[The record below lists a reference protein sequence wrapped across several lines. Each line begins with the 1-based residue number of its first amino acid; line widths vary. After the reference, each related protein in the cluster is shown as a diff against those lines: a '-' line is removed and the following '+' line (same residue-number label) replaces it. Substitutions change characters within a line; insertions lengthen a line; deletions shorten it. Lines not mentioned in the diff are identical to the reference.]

1 MNAFLVALWA
11 ETLKARRSKVPVVT
25 AAGFSIF
32 PIIGGLFMF
41 ILKDPERARAM
52 GLIGAKAQLLTA
64 GVADWPTYF
73 EFLSLGTAA
82 GGAILFAFI
91 TAWVF
96 GREFSDHTAKELLA
110 LPTPREII
118 VGAKFVLAAL
128 WILGLTLLI
137 FVIGLGIGAAV
148 GIPGWSLELA
158 WTSFWSLMATAL
170 LTTMLMPIVALF
182 ASAGRGYLP
191 PLGWAFFTLALAQV
205 AGVMGWGDWVPW
217 SVPGQFSLMFSVVYG
232 QRAEQIG
239 IHSYVLVLLTFIA
252 GIAATFAWWRSADQ
266 AR

>member
-1 MNAFLVALWA
+1 MNAFLSAFWA
-11 ETLKARRSKVPVVT
+11 EALKARRSKVSLLT
-25 AAGFSIF
+25 AAGFLIL
-32 PIIGGLFMF
+32 PVIGGLFMF
-41 ILKDPERARAM
+41 ILKDPERARTM
-52 GLIGAKAQLLTA
+52 GLIGAKAQLLTG
-64 GVADWPTYF
+64 GVANWPAYL
-73 EFLSLGTAA
+73 EFLSLGTAG

-118 VGAKFVLAAL
+118 VGAKFVLTAL
-128 WILGLTLLI
+128 WILGLTLFI
-137 FVIGLGIGAAV
+137 FVIGLGIGTAV

-158 WTSFWSLMATAL
+158 WTSFWSLMTTAL
-170 LTTMLMPIVALF
+170 LTFMLMPFVALF

-191 PLGWAFFTLALAQV
+191 PLGWAFFTLAFAQI
-205 AGVMGWGDWVPW
+205 AGMMGWGDWVPW
-217 SVPGQFSLMFSVVYG
+217 SVPGLFSLMFSVVYG

-239 IHSYVLVLLTFIA
+239 MHSYILVLLTFIV